1 MRLFVGLP
9 LPAGV
14 AHAVASVRDEM
25 HASMGGK
32 PSTTANLHLTL
43 AFLGEGNV
51 QMVQQL
57 RQLLAALPTAAFEI
71 TLDVLGDFK
80 RGQIV
85 WLGSQQPHAALLQ
98 LAEALRMALDAAG
111 IVYDPQ
117 PFAPHVTLLRK
128 GQPIRA
134 ALLQAIHWPV
144 SELALY
150 VSESSPD
157 GVQYRPLYQRSLTA

>member
-1 MRLFVGLP
+1 MRLFIGLP
-9 LPAGV
+9 LPADV
-14 AHAVASVRDEM
+14 AHVVAGVRDEM

-43 AFLGEGNV
+43 AFLGDGNE
-51 QMVQQL
+51 QTLQQL
-57 RQLLAALPTAAFEI
+57 RQLLAALPTAAFDI
-71 TLDVLGDFK
+71 TLDMLGDFK

-85 WLGSQQPHAALLQ
+85 WLGSQQAPAALLQ
-98 LAEALRMALDAAG
+98 LADALRTALDAAG
-111 IVYDPQ
+111 IAYDPQ

-134 ALLQAIHWPV
+134 ALLQAINWRV

-157 GVQYRPLYQRSLTA
+157 GVQYRPLYLRSLAA